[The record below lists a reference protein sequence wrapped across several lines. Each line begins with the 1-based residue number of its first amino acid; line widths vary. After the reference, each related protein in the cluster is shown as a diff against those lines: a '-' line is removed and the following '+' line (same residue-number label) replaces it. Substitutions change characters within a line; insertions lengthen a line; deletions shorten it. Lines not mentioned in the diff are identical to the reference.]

1 MNVICIANQK
11 GGCGKTTTA
20 VNLAWAFAELNLSV
34 LLVDMDPQGHS
45 SLAYGYDTDL
55 LDRTIRDTL
64 TRPGRRLPEVLLP
77 FSDNLDLA
85 PANLALAS
93 LEQELAGEPEREKR
107 LQIALSTATR
117 TYDRVVIDCPP
128 NLGFLTI
135 NALVAS
141 DEAIIPIES
150 SSFSLQGLERLL
162 DTVEMVERNTGRRI
176 LCRAL
181 ANVYDGRTRYARR
194 FQREL
199 QDRFMDRLLETSIR
213 QSVIVKD
220 AAARGLP
227 VGRTHTHSKVHHD
240 YLALATEILES
251 TPVVEVEDLPVW
263 EEKLFGPAVRGDEVI
278 FRLEAP
284 HAREVRVAGEWN
296 GWNPDEGVM
305 TQDPISGVWI
315 LRARIPEGRHQ
326 YRFIVDGAWIE
337 DPENE
342 DHDFGAE
349 GFRNSVVQIEEV
361 G

>member
-1 MNVICIANQK
+1 MNVTCIANQK

-34 LLVDMDPQGHS
+34 LLVDLDPQGHS

-55 LDRTIRDTL
+55 LDRTIRETL
-64 TRPGRRLPEVLLP
+64 TRPGRRLPEILLP

-85 PANLALAS
+85 PANLSLAD
-93 LEQELAGEPEREKR
+93 LEQTLAGEPEREKR
-107 LQIALSTATR
+107 LQIALSTAGR
-117 TYDRVVIDCPP
+117 PYDRVIVDCPP

-141 DEAIIPIES
+141 DEVIIPIES
-150 SSFSLQGLERLL
+150 SHFALQGLERLL
-162 DTVEMVERNTGRRI
+162 DTVEMVERNTGKRI

-181 ANVYDGRTRYARR
+181 ANSYDGRTRYARR
-194 FQREL
+194 FSREL
-199 QDRFMDRLLETSIR
+199 RDRFGDRLFESAVR
-213 QSVIVKD
+213 HSVIVKD

-227 VGRTHTHSKVHHD
+227 VGRTHPQSRVHHD

-251 TPVVEVEDLPVW
+251 TPVVEVEDLAGW
-263 EEKLFGPAVRGDEVI
+263 EEKLFGPVVSGEEVV

-284 HAREVRVAGEWN
+284 QARDVRVAGEWN
-296 GWNPDEGVM
+296 GWNPEMGRM
-305 TQDPISGVWI
+305 TQDPISGVWTHRVR
-315 LRARIPEGRHQ
+315 LEGGDHQ
-326 YRFIVDGAWIE
+326 YRFVVDGDWIE

-349 GFRNSVVQIEEV
+349 GFRNSVLRIEETV
-361 G
+361 

>member
-1 MNVICIANQK
+1 MNVTCIANQK

-55 LDRTIRDTL
+55 LDRTIRDAL
-64 TRPGRRLPEVLLP
+64 TRPGRPLPDVLLP

-85 PANLALAS
+85 PANVSLAL

-107 LQIALSTATR
+107 LSIALSTATR
-117 TYDRVVIDCPP
+117 MYDRVVIDCPP

-135 NALVAS
+135 NALVAA

-162 DTVEMVERNTGRRI
+162 DTVEMVERNTGKRI

-181 ANVYDGRTRYARR
+181 ANSYDSRTRYARR
-194 FQREL
+194 FHGELRE
-199 QDRFMDRLLETSIR
+199 RFMDRLLETTIR
-213 QSVIVKD
+213 HSVNVKD

-227 VGRTHTHSKVHHD
+227 VGRTHPHGKVHQD

-251 TPVVEVEDLPVW
+251 TPVVEVENLPEW
-263 EEKLFGPAVRGDEVI
+263 EEKLFGPVVSGDGVV

-284 HAREVRVAGEWN
+284 HAEDVRVAGEWN
-296 GWNPDEGVM
+296 GWNPEEGVM
-305 TQDPISGVWI
+305 RRDPISGVWI
-315 LRARIPEGRHQ
+315 GRARIPEGRYQ
-326 YRFIVDGAWIE
+326 YRFVVDGRWIE

-342 DHDFGAE
+342 DHDFGEE
-349 GFRNSVVQIEEV
+349 GFRNSVLQIEEV

>member
-1 MNVICIANQK
+1 MNVTCIANQK

-64 TRPGRRLPEVLLP
+64 TRPGRRLPDVLLP

-85 PANLALAS
+85 PANVSLAL

-107 LQIALSTATR
+107 LSIALSTATR
-117 TYDRVVIDCPP
+117 VYDRVVIDCPP

-135 NALVAS
+135 NALVAA
-141 DEAIIPIES
+141 DEAVIPIES

-162 DTVEMVERNTGRRI
+162 DTVEMVERNTGKRI

-181 ANVYDGRTRYARR
+181 ANSYDSRTRYARR
-194 FQREL
+194 FHGELRE
-199 QDRFMDRLLETSIR
+199 RFMDRLLETTIR
-213 QSVIVKD
+213 HSVNVKD

-227 VGRTHTHSKVHHD
+227 VGRTHPHGKVHQD

-251 TPVVEVEDLPVW
+251 TPVVEVENLPEW
-263 EEKLFGPAVRGDEVI
+263 EEKLFGPAVRGREVV
-278 FRLEAP
+278 FRLDAPEAG
-284 HAREVRVAGEWN
+284 RVQVAGEVN
-296 GWNPDEGVM
+296 GWNPARGEM
-305 TQDPISGVWI
+305 TRDPIGGTWT
-315 LRARIPEGRHQ
+315 LTADLEPGRHQ
-326 YRFIVDGAWIE
+326 YRFVVDGEWIE
-337 DPENE
+337 DPANAAIEE
-342 DHDFGAE
+342 APG
-349 GFRNSVVQIEEV
+349 GFRNSVVLVGEEA
-361 G
+361 